1 MKLFTAL
8 NSYQVDLDK
17 PLDISIP
24 LKREAAVNAFHLPDP
39 SFETVVAGNF
49 IGNVNQG
56 GSCNVENIHLN
67 AHGNGTHTECVGHI
81 SKEHHYLKDILL
93 QYHYLARVVSVP
105 LTASKEGQII
115 AEASLR
121 KALPYSDSDFQ
132 ALIIRTIPN
141 NDTKKA
147 RIYSGKNPPF
157 LTVEAI
163 QAIKKAGIQHLL
175 VDLPSVDHE
184 DDPLL
189 PAHHAYFGYPE
200 ERNSTRTITEL
211 IYVPNT
217 INDGSY
223 LLNMQVLS
231 LESDASPSHP
241 VLFKLNNS

>member
-8 NSYQVDLDK
+8 NSYAVNLDK

-24 LKREAAVNAFHLPDP
+24 LKREAPVNAFHLPDP

-81 SKEHHYLKDILL
+81 SKEHHYLKDILQ

-105 LTASKEGQII
+105 LRASKEGQVI
-115 AEASLR
+115 AEGYL
-121 KALPYSDSDFQ
+121 KEALPDSDVH

-141 NDTKKA
+141 NDSKKA

-163 QAIKKAGIQHLL
+163 QAIKKAGIKHLL

-189 PAHHAYFGYPE
+189 RAHHAFFGYPE
-200 ERNSTRTITEL
+200 ELNSTCTITEL
-211 IYVPNT
+211 IYVPDT
-217 INDGSY
+217 IDDGLY
-223 LLNMQVLS
+223 LLNLQVLS

-241 VLFKLNNS
+241 VLFNLYNS

>member
-1 MKLFTAL
+1 MKLQTRINA
-8 NSYQVDLDK
+8 YEVDLDN

-24 LKREAAVNAFHLPDP
+24 LKRETAVNAFHLPDP

-49 IGNVNQG
+49 IGSVKQG

-81 SKEHHYLKDILL
+81 SKEHQYLKDILK
-93 QYHYLARVVSVP
+93 QYHYLAMVVSVP
-105 LTASKEGQII
+105 LTTSKEGQVI
-115 AEASLR
+115 AEASL
-121 KALPYSDSDFQ
+121 KASLPDSHSDVQ

-141 NDTKKA
+141 DESKKA
-147 RIYSGKNPPF
+147 NNYSGKNPPF
-157 LTVEAI
+157 ITVEAI
-163 QAIKKAGIQHLL
+163 QAIKQAGIQHLL

-189 PAHHAYFGYPE
+189 HAHHAFFDYPE
-200 ERNSTRTITEL
+200 EQDSTRTITEL

-217 INDGSY
+217 IDDGKY
-223 LLNMQVLS
+223 LLNIQVLS

-241 VLFKLNNS
+241 VLFKLNNG